1 MAEVKEFN
9 PSANDYLA
17 PYEQAARI
25 YCDKT
30 GLDPDLLIPRPHPL
44 VVGMM
49 ESFPQWRFVAED
61 LIDLSMK
68 LTALR
73 EASTKPVIAV
83 VKGH

>member
-1 MAEVKEFN
+1 MSETA
-9 PSANDYLA
+9 ANYKSKDYLA

-25 YCDKT
+25 YCEKA
-30 GLDPDLLIPRPHPL
+30 GLDPDLLIPRPHPV

-73 EASTKPVIAV
+73 EAATKPVIAV
-83 VKGH
+83 MKGH